1 MGNLKGLINTSTV
14 YRAECGFYIPQHV
27 KYKYIL
33 AFTNYTWM
41 EFIYTPTI
49 PSDAFFFFQP
59 KYLLSQKTIQIYF
72 ILEIQKMEIGGK

>member
-49 PSDAFFFFQP
+49 PSDAFFFF
-59 KYLLSQKTIQIYF
+59 LA
-72 ILEIQKMEIGGK
+72 